1 VWKVIAN
8 AGTGFM
14 GLLATGMPA
23 KKLTLPSPLTAAIAA
38 IRRGSSMDKPRRV
51 KSFLAHGRPHT
62 VLRRIIRF
70 ALTGACL
77 VEALDETAGQV
88 VLNDSA
94 SWTEGFFIRY
104 FLRRRE
110 TKGQRGDAAGWREGI
125 PQAPHSCLQWQ
136 SPGFSNLSICA
147 KNAGPFHGKGGDEEE
162 NHGSQPDSPARPDC
176 LTPQRVVL

>member
-1 VWKVIAN
+1 MWKVIAN

-88 VLNDSA
+88 VLSDSA
-94 SWTEGFFIRY
+94 SWTEGFFY
-104 FLRRRE
+104 PVFLTDKGNNE
-110 TKGQRGDAAGWREGI
+110 TLVEVGIKSKTFQGGPIAWRHHDRCFNGLKAAVFADW
-125 PQAPHSCLQWQ
+125 
-136 SPGFSNLSICA
+136 
-147 KNAGPFHGKGGDEEE
+147 
-162 NHGSQPDSPARPDC
+162 
-176 LTPQRVVL
+176 T